1 MLKLIISPA
10 KKMNVENDLF
20 LPRSTP
26 HFIQDTQQIMK
37 RLQQLTPGE
46 LKELWNC
53 NDQILQL
60 NLDRLSHM
68 DLTKNLSP
76 AILTYEGLQYQ
87 AMAPLVFEQHQWD
100 YIENHLFILSGFY
113 GLLRPFDGVVPYRL
127 EMQARLAMDSH
138 KTLYDFWGNRLYL
151 RLVGIEAVPSSNRS
165 VAEPTIIVNLA
176 SKEYSKAIEPWLL
189 KDQKAGAPV
198 KMITCL
204 FESETADG
212 KRKIKATEA
221 KMARGEMVRFLADLG
236 SEDPTVMK
244 QFRGQG
250 YAFDEAAST
259 ETEYVFVKPY

>member
-20 LPRSTP
+20 LSRSTP
-26 HFIQDTQQIMK
+26 CFIQDTQRIME
-37 RLQQLTPGE
+37 RLQQLTPSE

-87 AMAPLVFEQHQWD
+87 AMAPQIFEQHQWD
-100 YIENHLFILSGFY
+100 YIEHHLFILSGFY
-113 GLLRPFDGVVPYRL
+113 GILRPFDGVVPYRL
-127 EMQARLAMDSH
+127 EMQARLTMDSH
-138 KTLYDFWGNRLYL
+138 KSLYDFWGNRLYR
-151 RLVGIEAVPSSNRS
+151 RLVASETVPTVDRS
-165 VAEPTIIVNLA
+165 AAESTIIVNLA

-189 KDQKAGAPV
+189 KDQKAGSPV

-204 FESETADG
+204 FESELPNG

-221 KMARGEMVRFLADLG
+221 KMARGEMVRYLADCG
-236 SEDPTVMK
+236 SEDPQVMK
-244 QFRGQG
+244 NFTGQG
-250 YAFDEAAST
+250 YHFDEAFST

>member
-1 MLKLIISPA
+1 MLKVIISPA

-37 RLQQLTPGE
+37 RLQQLTPGD

-68 DLTKNLSP
+68 DLTNNLSP

-87 AMAPLVFEQHQWD
+87 AMAPRIFEQHQWD
-100 YIENHLFILSGFY
+100 YIETHLFILSGFY

-138 KTLYDFWGNRLYL
+138 KNLYDFWGNRLYR
-151 RLVGIEAVPSSNRS
+151 RLVSAAAEGEDEAA
-165 VAEPTIIVNLA
+165 VASDTVIVNLA

-189 KDQKAGAPV
+189 NDQKAGSPV

-204 FESETADG
+204 FESELPDG

-221 KMARGEMVRFLADLG
+221 KMARGEMVRYLADCG
-236 SEDPTVMK
+236 SEDPQVMK
-244 QFRGQG
+244 NFTGQG
-250 YAFDEAAST
+250 YHFDEASSS

>member
-20 LPRSTP
+20 LSRSTP
-26 HFIQDTQQIMK
+26 CFIQDTQRIME
-37 RLQQLTPGE
+37 RLQQLTPSE

-87 AMAPLVFEQHQWD
+87 AMAPRIFEQHQWD
-100 YIENHLFILSGFY
+100 YVEHHLFILSGFY

-138 KTLYDFWGNRLYL
+138 KNLYDFWGNRLYR
-151 RLVGIEAVPSSNRS
+151 RLVGEAAD
-165 VAEPTIIVNLA
+165 AETIIVNLA

-189 KDQKAGAPV
+189 KDQKAGSPV

-221 KMARGEMVRFLADLG
+221 KMARGEMVRYLADLG

-250 YAFDEAAST
+250 YVFDDDAST

>member
-20 LPRSTP
+20 SYRTMP
-26 HFIQDTQQIMK
+26 HFLDDTK
-37 RLQQLTPGE
+37 RLIAYLRSLTPAQ
-46 LKELWNC
+46 LKELWKC

-60 NLDRLSHM
+60 NLDRLDIM
-68 DLTKNLSP
+68 DPERNLSP

-87 AMAPLVFEQHQWD
+87 AMAPMVFEQHQWD

-127 EMQARLAMDSH
+127 EMGARL
-138 KTLYDFWGNRLYL
+138 KTDFCKDLYDFWGNRLYR
-151 RLVGIEAVPSSNRS
+151 RLVGEAAY
-165 VAEPTIIVNLA
+165 AETIIVNLA

-189 KDQKAGAPV
+189 KDQKAGSPV

-212 KRKIKATEA
+212 KHKIKATEA
-221 KMARGEMVRFLADLG
+221 KMARGEMVRYLADLG

-250 YAFDEAAST
+250 YVFDDAAST